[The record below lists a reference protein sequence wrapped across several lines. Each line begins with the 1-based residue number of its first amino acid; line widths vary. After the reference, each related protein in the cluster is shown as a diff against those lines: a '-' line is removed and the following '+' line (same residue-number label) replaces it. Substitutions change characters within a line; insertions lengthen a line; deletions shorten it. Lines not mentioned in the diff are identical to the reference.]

1 MSNTTSNPSPPTPS
15 PANRNPYT
23 LWFVI
28 LIFAA
33 PVVGAYMLYFF
44 GDIESFSN
52 NGDLLQPV
60 VDFDRLQLTGKNGKA
75 FTRDA
80 LEHKWH
86 MMLFTWADCDAA
98 CSNALINM
106 RQINKAVGKHAY
118 RLRHMVVHLQP
129 ASESFET
136 ALQVDFPATIR
147 SYGKPDIAQKA
158 LAPTRRHADA
168 NNIFLVDPLGNIMMS
183 FPPQLNPK
191 LIIKDLNKLFKVSQ
205 IG

>member
-1 MSNTTSNPSPPTPS
+1 MSNTTTSPSSPAPS

-60 VDFDRLQLTGKNGKA
+60 ADFDQLQLTDKDGKA

-86 MMLFTWADCDAA
+86 MLLFTRADCDMT
-98 CSNALINM
+98 CSNTLINM

-129 ASESFET
+129 ASEAFET
-136 ALQVDFPATIR
+136 VLKDEFPATIR
-147 SYGKPDIAQKA
+147 TYGKADIAQQA
-158 LAPTRRHADA
+158 LAPTKHRIDTNH
-168 NNIFLVDPLGNIMMS
+168 IFLVDPLGNIMMS

>member
-1 MSNTTSNPSPPTPS
+1 MHNTTTRPSPPES
-15 PANRNPYT
+15 SAANRNPYT

-52 NGDLLQPV
+52 NGDLLQPI
-60 VDFDRLQLTGKNGKA
+60 VDFDRLQLTDKDGKA
-75 FTRDA
+75 FTREA
-80 LEHKWH
+80 LDHKWH
-86 MMLFTWADCDAA
+86 LLMFTGANCDTT
-98 CSNALINM
+98 CSNTLINM

-118 RLRHMVVHLQP
+118 RLRHMVAHLQP
-129 ASESFET
+129 ASEAFET
-136 ALQVDFPATIR
+136 ILHDEFPATIR
-147 SYGKPDIAQKA
+147 AYGSEDIARKA
-158 LAPTRRHADA
+158 MTPTRHRIDTNH
-168 NNIFLVDPLGNIMMS
+168 IFLIDPLGNIMMS